1 VTQFRRGQRVR
12 ELAAPHREGTVV
24 ATIRTGPFAVIW
36 VALDGWHI
44 ASFSPSG
51 LEIV

>member
-1 VTQFRRGQRVR
+1 MLTPRRGERVR
-12 ELAAPHREGTVV
+12 ALGGSRREGTVV
-24 ATIRTGPFAVIW
+24 AVERTGPFAVIW